1 MKEDLN
7 LLTTE
12 SRNER
17 SMRIDTSS
25 PLEILRIMNEEDQKV
40 ALAVQDVLP
49 DVEKAVGFAVSSF
62 KKGLAASCTS
72 IYSAAGHFRQVS

>member
-1 MKEDLN
+1 MKENLN

-25 PLEILRIMNEEDQKV
+25 PLEILRIMNGEDQKV

-49 DVEKAVGFAVSSF
+49 DVEKAVGFAV
-62 KKGLAASCTS
+62 KK
-72 IYSAAGHFRQVS
+72 